1 MQYSDSIKVHH
12 DLNFPFADNLQWYIG
27 LYLGLPRVFM
37 SIVRRKMVQSPVVES
52 VLVPLYT
59 VLDPITKR
67 PIHISITDR
76 YFFVGTTKEI
86 HSEED
91 LGISS
96 HINTVML
103 LRNGEDSSKPSKITS
118 IAIRAVIRDHLQ
130 KRKVTIQ
137 PDLTV
142 CITAGTF
149 RDWYGIVEDTSED
162 RENTKVRFTSDDY
175 SYVTSMPTVLCK
187 AAT

>member
-1 MQYSDSIKVHH
+1 MHYREIIKVHH
-12 DLNFPFADNLQWYIG
+12 DLNFPTADALQWYIG

-37 SIVRRKMVQSPVVES
+37 SIVRRKMVQSPAVES
-52 VLVPLYT
+52 VLVPLHT
-59 VLDPITKR
+59 VCDPITGR

-76 YFFVGTTKEI
+76 YFFVGTNQEI
-86 HSEED
+86 GSEED
-91 LGISS
+91 LGIQS
-96 HINTVML
+96 HIKTIML
-103 LRNGEDSSKPSKITS
+103 LRDDASKLSKITPS
-118 IAIRAVIRDHLQ
+118 AIRTVIREHLQ

-149 RDWYGIVEDTSED
+149 RDWYGIVEGTSED
-162 RENTKVRFTSDDY
+162 RENTQVRFTSDDY
-175 SYVTSMPTVLCK
+175 NYVTDMPTVLCK